1 MPFPKNSIKTEEL
14 SDEEM
19 YERYL
24 KDVLGLGP
32 TIARIAGLD
41 VPQSADMPLARD
53 ASSVE
58 IPSARSASALA
69 TENSARYSMLEEQ
82 LLQLINK
89 HGTMSTPK
97 LVEATGAPRST
108 VTYQLRKLLESGTIE
123 RTQPAR
129 SPKQSYRI
137 KSA

>member
-1 MPFPKNSIKTEEL
+1 LEGI
-14 SDEEM
+14 
-19 YERYL
+19 
-24 KDVLGLGP
+24 
-32 TIARIAGLD
+32 
-41 VPQSADMPLARD
+41 
-53 ASSVE
+53 
-58 IPSARSASALA
+58 
-69 TENSARYSMLEEQ
+69 ARYSMLEEQ